1 MDSKKHNNMSKRITI
16 TIKSFINNRLFD
28 VNSQYIYDSKVG
40 KTTGCKC
47 NGSLKESFYYRV
59 MIDGV
64 VYDIPEDH
72 AALST
77 DIELPVGDES
87 DFKDRLANIGWTS
100 RIDDFDGLVS
110 KPNPDEIWK
119 NAQDVPM

>member
-1 MDSKKHNNMSKRITI
+1 
-16 TIKSFINNRLFD
+16 
-28 VNSQYIYDSKVG
+28 
-40 KTTGCKC
+40 
-47 NGSLKESFYYRV
+47 

-72 AALST
+72 AALSP